1 MENKN
6 IFWGIL
12 LVAIGGLFILDN
24 LDLLNFSFRALVDL
38 WPLLLVGWGVSILPV
53 KSIYKTV
60 AALVIVVFALFYAST
75 TDKDFWWE
83 NNNFQGFKHGNFHVQ
98 NTWDDNDEESNN
110 KDDDTY
116 YTFQFDEEVDS
127 SITEAK
133 LEMDVAA
140 GKFIIDEAVN
150 DHIIDFD
157 AYSNIGPYNSN
168 MVTNGNK
175 AEIFI
180 NMEDGIIK
188 NGTNRNRATVKLN
201 PKILWDLHL
210 NIGAADFRGDFK
222 KFKVSNIDIDGGA
235 SSIKLKL
242 SNLQQKTHIKM
253 DAAAASIKLD
263 IPMDAGCKIEVESF
277 LVDLDLEGFTKN
289 DDGDYISNNFSESSQ
304 KVFIEMDAA
313 ISHFTIRRY

>member
-1 MENKN
+1 MKNKN

-12 LVAIGGLFILDN
+12 LVAIGALFILDN
-24 LDLLNFSFRALVDL
+24 LDVLNFSFRALLDL
-38 WPLLLVGWGVSILPV
+38 WPILLVGWGVSILPV

-60 AALVIVVFALFYAST
+60 AALAIVVFALVYAST
-75 TDKDFWWE
+75 TEKDFWWQ
-83 NNNFQGFKHGNFHVQ
+83 NQNFSNFRHGNIHF
-98 NTWDDNDEESNN
+98 NNGEDEDDEE
-110 KDDDTY
+110 KDDTY
-116 YTFQFDEEVDS
+116 YSFQFDEEMDS
-127 SITEAK
+127 NITEAK

-140 GKFIIDEAVN
+140 GKFRIDEPVT
-150 DHIIDFD
+150 DHLIAFD

-168 MVTNGNK
+168 MVTNGQK
-175 AEIFI
+175 AEVFI
-180 NMEDGIIK
+180 SMEDAIIK

-201 PKILWDLHL
+201 PNVVWDLHL

-242 SNLQQKTHIKM
+242 SNLQQETHIKM

-263 IPMDAGCKIEVESF
+263 IPMDAGCRIEVESF

-289 DDGDYISNNFSESSQ
+289 ADGDYVSNNFSESSQ

>member
-1 MENKN
+1 MKNKN

-12 LVAIGGLFILDN
+12 LVAIGVLFILDN
-24 LDLLNFSFRALVDL
+24 LDVLNFSFRALLDL
-38 WPLLLVGWGVSILPV
+38 WPILLVGWGVSILPV
-53 KSIYKTV
+53 KSVYKTV
-60 AALVIVVFALFYAST
+60 AALAIVVFALVYAST
-75 TDKDFWWE
+75 TEKDFWWQNQNFSGFRNGNIHF
-83 NNNFQGFKHGNFHVQ
+83 NNG
-98 NTWDDNDEESNN
+98 DDEDGDEE
-110 KDDDTY
+110 DDTY
-116 YTFQFDEEVDS
+116 YSFQFDEEMDS
-127 SITEAK
+127 NITEAK

-140 GKFIIDEAVN
+140 GKFRIDEPVT
-150 DHIIDFD
+150 DHLIAFD

-168 MVTNGNK
+168 MVTNGQK
-175 AEIFI
+175 AEVFI
-180 NMEDGIIK
+180 SMEDAIIK

-201 PKILWDLHL
+201 PDVVWDLHL

-242 SNLQQKTHIKM
+242 SNLQQETHIKM

-289 DDGDYISNNFSESSQ
+289 ADGDYVSNNFNDSSQ
-304 KVFIEMDAA
+304 KVFVEMDAA

>member
-1 MENKN
+1 MKNKN

-12 LVAIGGLFILDN
+12 LVAIGALFILDN
-24 LDLLNFSFRALVDL
+24 LDVLNFSFRALLDL
-38 WPLLLVGWGVSILPV
+38 WPILLVGWGVSILPM

-60 AALVIVVFALFYAST
+60 AALAIVVFALVYAST
-75 TDKDFWWE
+75 TEKDFWWQ
-83 NNNFQGFKHGNFHVQ
+83 NQNFSNFRHGNIHF
-98 NTWDDNDEESNN
+98 NNGEDEDGDE
-110 KDDDTY
+110 KDDTY
-116 YTFQFDEEVDS
+116 YSFQFDEEMDS
-127 SITEAK
+127 NITEAK

-140 GKFIIDEAVN
+140 GKFRIDEPVT
-150 DHIIDFD
+150 DHLIAFD

-168 MVTNGNK
+168 MVTNGQK
-175 AEIFI
+175 AEVFI
-180 NMEDGIIK
+180 SMEDAIIK

-201 PKILWDLHL
+201 PNVVWDLHL

-242 SNLQQKTHIKM
+242 SNLQQETHIKM

-263 IPMDAGCKIEVESF
+263 IPMDAGCKIDVESF

-289 DDGDYISNNFSESSQ
+289 ADGDYVSNNFSESSQ